1 MGPEDEP
8 RWTSFREA
16 GGPSAG
22 VAGAAAGIGRM
33 QPSGPLACSSQ
44 WVIERARPEVV
55 TDSLRLAYE
64 AHYRPLLRLCVLVT
78 GRRETAEDLVQ
89 EAFVRVA
96 GRLGGLGD
104 EEIGP
109 YLRAAALNLWK
120 NRLRRLAVERRRPT
134 QRAPR
139 DELAFEEKD
148 EVWAAVR
155 RLPAR
160 QRACLVLRYFE
171 DLTEGETADLLGC
184 SVGTVKSQTSRAIER
199 LRRELGDEA

>member
-1 MGPEDEP
+1 M
-8 RWTSFREA
+8 
-16 GGPSAG
+16 
-22 VAGAAAGIGRM
+22 
-33 QPSGPLACSSQ
+33 
-44 WVIERARPEVV
+44 

-64 AHYRPLLRLCVLVT
+64 AHYVPLLRLCVLVT
-78 GRRETAEDLVQ
+78 GRRETAEDLVH

-96 GRLGGLGD
+96 GRLDGLGD

-120 NRLRRLAVERRRPT
+120 NRLRRLALERRRPT
-134 QRAPR
+134 QPAPS

-171 DLTEGETADLLGC
+171 DLTERETADLLGC

>member
-1 MGPEDEP
+1 M
-8 RWTSFREA
+8 
-16 GGPSAG
+16 
-22 VAGAAAGIGRM
+22 
-33 QPSGPLACSSQ
+33 
-44 WVIERARPEVV
+44 
-55 TDSLRLAYE
+55 
-64 AHYRPLLRLCVLVT
+64 
-78 GRRETAEDLVQ
+78 
-89 EAFVRVA
+89 RVA
-96 GRLGGLGD
+96 GRLDGLGD

-109 YLRAAALNLWK
+109 YLRATALNLWK
-120 NRLRRLAVERRRPT
+120 NRLRRLALERRRPT
-134 QRAPR
+134 QPARS

-171 DLTEGETADLLGC
+171 DLTERETADLLGC

>member
-1 MGPEDEP
+1 
-8 RWTSFREA
+8 
-16 GGPSAG
+16 
-22 VAGAAAGIGRM
+22 M
-33 QPSGPLACSSQ
+33 QPSNPLACSSQ
-44 WVIERARPEVV
+44 RVIERARPEVV
-55 TDSLRLAYE
+55 TDILRLAYE

-78 GRRETAEDLVQ
+78 GRRETAEDIVQ

-96 GRLGGLGD
+96 GRLDGLGD
-104 EEIGP
+104 EEIRP

-120 NRLRRLAVERRRPT
+120 NRLRRLALERRRPI
-134 QRAPR
+134 QPAPR
-139 DELAFEEKD
+139 NELAFEEKD

-171 DLTEGETADLLGC
+171 DLTERETANLLGC

-199 LRRELGDEA
+199 LRRELGNEA